1 MNMRANILHRYFCL
15 AAIPLVGL
23 LAGARPAV
31 SAAEPKAVQVA
42 FGETDITPDV
52 KGKKPVWLAG
62 YGPGRRAT
70 GVHDPLM
77 ARCLVLGDGGD
88 RIALVSVDLI
98 GLQYPAVMQIR
109 KELGDFKYVLVSS
122 THNHE
127 GPDVVGIWGRGFL
140 SRGVDDD
147 YVASVVTKVVDLV
160 KKTVE
165 NLTPATA
172 AYGNASDE
180 TLLGDSRKPL
190 AKDGVLR
197 VIKFTKAGSQETAGL
212 LVQWNCHP
220 ESMGSKNTEVT
231 ADFPYATVA
240 RLKDQH
246 KCPILYMSGAVGG
259 LMAPPDGVIKDGQGK
274 VLDEGDFEY
283 CRLYGEA
290 VADLATKA
298 ITAAEPIEL
307 TPFSVAA
314 RPIAIPVTNA
324 VYRLA
329 RVARVLRREGRI
341 WEGDF
346 QKLGEIVTEETLEK
360 PTAVETEVAYLRLGE
375 VHVASIPGE
384 LYPELIYGKYQ
395 EPAEPNA
402 DFPDAPL
409 EPTVESILPGKKWLL
424 FGLANDEIGYIIPRR
439 QWDSMPPFAYGR
451 KNSQY
456 GEINSCSPEV
466 APIIMQALK
475 LRVADVTAPPAV
487 APKEAAPK

>member
-1 MNMRANILHRYFCL
+1 MRANILHRYFCL

>member
-1 MNMRANILHRYFCL
+1 MTRLKKTRIQGISL
-15 AAIPLVGL
+15 AVISLVGL
-23 LAGARPAV
+23 LLMAHGNTA
-31 SAAEPKAVQVA
+31 SAADAQEVQVG

-52 KGKKPVWLAG
+52 KGEKPVWLAG

-77 ARCLVLGDGGD
+77 ARCLVLGDGKEK
-88 RIALVSVDLI
+88 IALVSVDLI
-98 GLQYPAVMQIR
+98 GLQYPNLKEIR
-109 KELGDFKYVLVSS
+109 KGLADFKYVLVSS

-127 GPDVVGIWGRGFL
+127 GPDVVGIWGRGFF

-147 YVASVVTKVVDLV
+147 YVASVVSRVVELV
-160 KKTVE
+160 KKTAE
-165 NLTPATA
+165 NLSPATA
-172 AYGNASDE
+172 AYGTASDE
-180 TLLGDSRKPL
+180 TLVGDSRKPV

-197 VIKFTKAGSQETAGL
+197 VIKFTKAGGQETAGL

-220 ESMGSKNTEVT
+220 EAMGSKNTLVT

-240 RLKDQH
+240 KLKEQH

-259 LMAPPDGVIKDGQGK
+259 LMAPPDGLIKNNEGK
-274 VLDEGDFEY
+274 VLEEGDFEY

-298 ITAAEPIEL
+298 TAAVEPIGL
-307 TPFSVAA
+307 TPFTVSAK
-314 RPIAIPVTNA
+314 PIAVPVTNPM
-324 VYRLA
+324 YRLA
-329 RVARVLRREGRI
+329 RVARILRREGRI

-346 QKLGEIVTEETLEK
+346 QKLGEMVSDETIDK

-384 LYPELIYGKYQ
+384 LYPELIYGTFQ

-439 QWDSMPPFAYGR
+439 QWDSSPPFAYGR
-451 KNSQY
+451 NSSQY

-475 LRVADVTAPPAV
+475 LRVADV
-487 APKEAAPK
+487 AAPQVQVPK

>member
-1 MNMRANILHRYFCL
+1 MNISHHLLHRVS
-15 AAIPLVGL
+15 IPLAGL
-23 LAGARPAV
+23 LILATSLAFAV
-31 SAAEPKAVQVA
+31 EAKPVQVG
-42 FGETDITPDV
+42 FGEVDITPDV

-77 ARCLVLGDGGD
+77 ARCLVLGDGSEK
-88 RIALVSVDLI
+88 IALVSVDLI
-98 GLQYPAVMQIR
+98 GLQYPNVKEIR
-109 KELGDFKYVLVSS
+109 KGLADFKYVLVSS

-127 GPDVVGIWGRGFL
+127 GPDVVGIWGSGFF

-147 YVASVVTKVVDLV
+147 YVASVVSKVIELV
-160 KKTVE
+160 KKTGE
-165 NLTPATA
+165 NLAPATA
-172 AYGNASDE
+172 AYGTASDE
-180 TLLGDSRKPL
+180 TLVGDSRKPI

-197 VIKFTKAGSQETAGL
+197 VVKFTQPGGTATTGL

-220 ESMGSKNTEVT
+220 ESMGSKNKQVT

-240 RLKDQH
+240 KLKEQH

-259 LMAPPDGVIKDGQGK
+259 LMAPPDGVIKNAEGK

-298 ITAAEPIEL
+298 TAAAAEPIEL
-307 TPFSVAA
+307 TPFTISAK
-314 RPIAIPVTNA
+314 PIAIPVTNT

-329 RVARVLRREGRI
+329 RVAKILRRQGRI

-346 QKLGEIVTEETLEK
+346 QILGEEVAEDVVDK

-384 LYPELIYGKYQ
+384 LYPELIYGKFQ

-402 DFPDAPL
+402 DYPDAPL
-409 EPTVESILPGKKWLL
+409 EPTVESILPSKKWLL

-439 QWDSMPPFAYGR
+439 QWDSVAPFAYGR
-451 KNSQY
+451 ETSQY

-475 LRVADVTAPPAV
+475 LRVQDVTLPKAL
-487 APKEAAPK
+487 APKP

>member
-1 MNMRANILHRYFCL
+1 MTRLKKTRIQGISL
-15 AAIPLVGL
+15 AVISLVGL
-23 LAGARPAV
+23 LLMAHGNTA
-31 SAAEPKAVQVA
+31 SAADAQEVQVG

-52 KGKKPVWLAG
+52 KGEKPVWLAG

-77 ARCLVLGDGGD
+77 ARCLVLGDGKEK
-88 RIALVSVDLI
+88 IALVSVDLI
-98 GLQYPAVMQIR
+98 GLQYPNVKEIR
-109 KELGDFKYVLVSS
+109 KGLADFKYVLVSS

-127 GPDVVGIWGRGFL
+127 GPDVVGIWGRGFF

-147 YVASVVTKVVDLV
+147 YVASVVSKVVELV
-160 KKTVE
+160 KKTAE
-165 NLTPATA
+165 NLSPATA
-172 AYGNASDE
+172 AYGTASDE
-180 TLLGDSRKPL
+180 TLVGDSRKPV

-197 VIKFTKAGSQETAGL
+197 VIKFTKAGGQETAGL

-220 ESMGSKNTEVT
+220 EAMGSKNTLVT

-240 RLKDQH
+240 KLKEQH

-259 LMAPPDGVIKDGQGK
+259 LMAPPDGLIKNNEGK
-274 VLDEGDFEY
+274 VLEEGDFEY

-298 ITAAEPIEL
+298 TAAVEPIGL
-307 TPFSVAA
+307 TPFTVSAK
-314 RPIAIPVTNA
+314 PIAVPVTNPM
-324 VYRLA
+324 YRLA
-329 RVARVLRREGRI
+329 RVARILRREGRI

-346 QKLGEIVTEETLEK
+346 QKLGEMVSDETIDK

-384 LYPELIYGKYQ
+384 LYPELIYGTFQ

-439 QWDSMPPFAYGR
+439 QWDSSPPFAYGR
-451 KNSQY
+451 KSSQY

-475 LRVADVTAPPAV
+475 LRVADV
-487 APKEAAPK
+487 AAPQVQVPK

>member
-1 MNMRANILHRYFCL
+1 MNILHRVARL
-15 AAIPLVGL
+15 AVISLMAL
-23 LAGARPAV
+23 LFLEIQSTSSAG
-31 SAAEPKAVQVA
+31 EPKTVQVG

-62 YGPGRRAT
+62 YGMGRRAT

-77 ARCLVLGDGGD
+77 ARCLVLGDGSEK
-88 RIALVSVDLI
+88 IALVSVDLV
-98 GLQYPAVMQIR
+98 GLQYPEVRAIR
-109 KELGDFKYVLVSS
+109 KGLADFKYVLVSS

-127 GPDVVGIWGRGFL
+127 GPDVIGIWGRGPF

-147 YVASVVTKVVDLV
+147 YIASVVSKVVELV
-160 KKTVE
+160 KKTAE
-165 NLTPATA
+165 NLLPASA
-172 AYGNASDE
+172 AYGTASNE
-180 TLLGDSRKPL
+180 TLLGDSRKPV

-197 VIKFTKAGSQETAGL
+197 VIKFSRPGSSEPAGL

-220 ESMGSKNTEVT
+220 EAMGARNTEIT

-259 LMAPPDGVIKDGQGK
+259 LMAPPRGVITDGQGK
-274 VLDEGDFEY
+274 VLFEGDFEF

-298 ITAAEPIEL
+298 SAAAVPIEL
-307 TPFSVAA
+307 TPFTVSAK
-314 RPIAIPVTNA
+314 PIAILVTNPL
-324 VYRLA
+324 YRLA
-329 RVARVLRREGRI
+329 RVARILRREGRI

-346 QKLGEIVTEETLEK
+346 QKLGEITTEDTLDK
-360 PTAVETEVAYLRLGE
+360 PTAVESEVAYLRLGDL
-375 VHVASIPGE
+375 HVAGIPGE
-384 LYPELIYGKYQ
+384 LYPELIYGKFQ

-439 QWDSMPPFAYGR
+439 QWDSAPPYAYGR
-451 KNSQY
+451 ETSQY
-456 GEINSCSPEV
+456 GEINSCSPDV

-475 LRVADVTAPPAV
+475 LRVEDVTAPKAV
-487 APKEAAPK
+487 APK